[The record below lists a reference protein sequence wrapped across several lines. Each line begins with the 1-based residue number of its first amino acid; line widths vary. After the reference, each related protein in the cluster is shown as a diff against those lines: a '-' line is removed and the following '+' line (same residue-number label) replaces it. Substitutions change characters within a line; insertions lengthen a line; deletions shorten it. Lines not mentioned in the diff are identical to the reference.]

1 MNAYAGVP
9 ADEVVNNNY
18 LKNLFLGKN
27 IYFWEKIF
35 IFGKKYLNI
44 FVWGK

>member
-35 IFGKKYLNI
+35 EHFCLGQMI
-44 FVWGK
+44 